1 MQHISKYKTLVDAS
15 IDAFI
20 SSNKQQK
27 LYEPINYILQL
38 GGKRMRP
45 ILTLMAADMY
55 GIALEK
61 AVNAGIALEVF
72 HNFTLLHDDIMDQA
86 PLRRGKPTAHVKWG
100 VNSAILSG
108 DAMFVQSVQLLAKD
122 QPKQLA
128 AMLDV
133 FNKTAI
139 EVCEGQQMD
148 MDFEQRENVT
158 LDEYIEMITLKTS
171 VLLGA
176 ALEMGALVA
185 DAPKEEAKHLY
196 EFGKNIGIAF
206 QIQDDIL
213 DAYGDADK
221 FGKRV
226 GGDIVANKKTYLM
239 ITALDKANPL
249 EKEDL
254 EEALVVCNEDLK
266 VERVTSMFNHLNVRQ
281 DAEKAMDYFYNVAIS
296 ELEKITSV
304 SEEKKQ
310 PLLALA
316 EYLIKREE

>member
-1 MQHISKYKTLVDAS
+1 VQHISKYKTLVDAS

-20 SSNKQQK
+20 ASNKQQA

-55 GIALEK
+55 GVNLEK

-86 PLRRGKPTAHVKWG
+86 PLRRGKPTAHEKWG

-122 QPKQLA
+122 HPKQLP
-128 AMLDV
+128 AMLDL
-133 FNKTAI
+133 FNKTAL
-139 EVCEGQQMD
+139 EVCEGQQLD
-148 MDFEQRENVT
+148 MDFEERENVA

-185 DAPKEEAKHLY
+185 DAPKEDAKHLY

-239 ITALDKANPL
+239 ITALDKANPA
-249 EKEDL
+249 ERQDL
-254 EEALVVCNEDLK
+254 EEALAVCNEDLK
-266 VERVTSMFNHLNVRQ
+266 VERVTSMFNHLSVRH
-281 DAEKAMDYFYNVAIS
+281 DAEKAMDYFFNLALS
-296 ELEKITSV
+296 ELDKISSV

-310 PLLALA
+310 PLKFLA
-316 EYLIKREE
+316 EYLIEREE